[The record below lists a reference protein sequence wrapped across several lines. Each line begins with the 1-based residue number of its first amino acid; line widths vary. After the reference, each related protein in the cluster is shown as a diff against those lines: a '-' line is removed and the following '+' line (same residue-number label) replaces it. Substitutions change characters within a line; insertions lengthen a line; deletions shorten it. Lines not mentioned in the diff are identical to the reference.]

1 MHSLALPENL
11 IDFHVAN
18 RPARCEMYT
27 YPELLNNFPGFFGE
41 KPGKLGGTD
50 NCRIS
55 CCFTSRSLFIYFL
68 LCFSYYRAEIL
79 DGDKSLVIKNV
90 VPSDEGAYVCEA
102 QNSVGQ
108 ITSKAQL
115 VVNCEY
121 IQHFSSFSLSALLFI
136 GGVSSRSTSRLSI
149 RCSIQ
154 QIKQFKVRS
163 NYIFSTLSLSLRR
176 S

>member
-1 MHSLALPENL
+1 MLPTFPVGVKCILTRNYL
-11 IDFHVAN
+11 I
-18 RPARCEMYT
+18 T
-27 YPELLNNFPGFFGE
+27 FPGFFGE
-41 KPGKLGGTD
+41 SPGKLGGID

-55 CCFTSRSLFIYFL
+55 CCFTSRPLFIYFL
-68 LCFSYYRAEIL
+68 LCFSYCRAEIL

-108 ITSKAQL
+108 VTSKAQL

-136 GGVSSRSTSRLSI
+136 GGVSESRLSI

-154 QIKQFKVRS
+154 QIKQFKVRL

>member
-1 MHSLALPENL
+1 
-11 IDFHVAN
+11 
-18 RPARCEMYT
+18 MYT

-90 VPSDEGAYVCEA
+90 VPSDEGSYVCEA

-121 IQHFSSFSLSALLFI
+121 IQHFSSLSLCAVVYRRGQQSEYIPSIDPLFDSTNKTVQSSFELHFQHVIALA
-136 GGVSSRSTSRLSI
+136 STVI
-149 RCSIQ
+149 N
-154 QIKQFKVRS
+154 KT
-163 NYIFSTLSLSLRR
+163 STLISPAPSVA
-176 S
+176 SANGCD